1 MNHERAS
8 HAVPTDHRPPTT
20 DNALTT
26 RPGAAIH
33 YPEAQMWPLR
43 IAMARLRP
51 FNTATIVRTMIVLAI
66 VGAFLWG
73 DFVLFRRLFAAMVK
87 AEAETPLFALGLLR
101 NLLSLV
107 FLIATVI
114 LFSSSL
120 TAAIGAFFTDLDLD
134 ILHGAPR
141 SRLRVALARWAKTW
155 LQAATVV
162 FVFLVPLVV
171 AFALQYAKPW
181 TFYPIIL
188 GNLALLMTIPVTAA
202 SLVILLLVRWFPVQR
217 VHQIVATLAVIVLTL
232 IVIAFR
238 MSRPE
243 RFFTEV
249 FTDDPLAVLRTIEL
263 PSMSLYPSSDL
274 AQMMTRDA
282 LPVLSPR
289 IAILSAVLLAIFAVL
304 ARSWYF
310 TAFVRARE
318 SMAPV
323 AIGAAST
330 TRLLDRLLGRADP
343 QLRAM
348 LSKEVRTI
356 GRDVAQWSQLFLM
369 LALVFIYLYNVRML
383 PLGGDAR
390 ATLVAYANLGMA
402 GFVIAAICL
411 RFAYPSVSTEGKAFW
426 LVQTA
431 PVSYRQFLRV
441 KTIVYAAPLTLLSLL
456 LTAFANVLLDA
467 NEVVWLFTMIGAL
480 LLPVTLVSLG
490 VGLGALAPNFNA
502 ENPLQVGLSLGGF
515 AYMAIAMGY
524 VGTMMVLMAR
534 PVMRHFLSYLVSREE
549 ARGWIGAS
557 APIVIALTL
566 SLALAVIP
574 MRAAERRLTRIAE
587 SD

>member
-1 MNHERAS
+1 MWSLR
-8 HAVPTDHRPPTT
+8 
-20 DNALTT
+20 LTL
-26 RPGAAIH
+26 AK
-33 YPEAQMWPLR
+33 
-43 IAMARLRP
+43 LRP
-51 FNTATIVRTMIVLAI
+51 FNASTIARTLIILVIVAL
-66 VGAFLWG
+66 FLGG
-73 DFVLFRRLFAAMVK
+73 DYALFRRLFQAMTKV
-87 AEAETPLFALGLLR
+87 EAETPLFALGLLR

-107 FLIATVI
+107 FLVATVI
-114 LFSSSL
+114 LFSSAL

-134 ILHGAPR
+134 IHHAAPR
-141 SRLRVALARWAKTW
+141 SRLRVALSRWVKTL

-162 FVFLVPLVV
+162 FVFLIPLVV

-181 TFYPIIL
+181 QFYPVIL
-188 GNLALLMTIPVTAA
+188 GNLVLLMTIPVTAA

-217 VHQIVATLAVIVLTL
+217 VHQIVATLAVLVLTL
-232 IVIAFR
+232 TVIAFR

-249 FTDDPLAVLRTIEL
+249 FTDNPAQVLSTIEL
-263 PSMSLYPSSDL
+263 PAMSLYPSSEL
-274 AQMMTRDA
+274 AKMMTRADSP
-282 LPVLSPR
+282 LLSPR
-289 IAILSAVLLAIFAVL
+289 ISIIAAVLFLVFVL
-304 ARSWYF
+304 VARGSYF
-310 TAFVRARE
+310 IAFVRARE
-318 SMAPV
+318 SMAPM

-330 TRLLDRLLGRADP
+330 TRLFDRLIARAKP

-348 LSKEVRTI
+348 LGKEVRTI
-356 GRDVAQWSQLFLM
+356 TRDVAQWSQLFLM
-369 LALVFIYLYNVRML
+369 VALVFIYLYNIRML

-411 RFAYPSVSTEGKAFW
+411 RFAYPSVSAEGKAFW
-426 LVQTA
+426 MVQTA
-431 PVSYRQFLRV
+431 PVSYGEFLRV
-441 KTIVYAAPLTLLSLL
+441 KVFVYATPLTLLSLL

-467 NEVVWLFTMIGAL
+467 NAVVWTFTLIGAL

-490 VGLGALAPNFNA
+490 VGLGALTPNFNA

-515 AYMAIAMGY
+515 AYMALSMGY

-534 PVMRHFLSYLVSREE
+534 PVMRYFLSNVMRMEE
-549 ARGWIGAS
+549 ARGWISAA

-566 SLALAVIP
+566 SAALAVIP